1 MTENKYDDEV
11 FFKKYSNMDR
21 SVKGLAGA
29 GEWKTLEKMLPDFRD
44 KRVLD
49 LGCGFGWHCQY
60 AIEHG
65 AKAVTGVDIS
75 EKMLSQAK
83 EKTDDKIDYIQTP
96 IEDISFDEDSYDVVI
111 SSLAFHYIKSFEQIV
126 ERASECLVK
135 GGYFVFSVEHPIFTA
150 YGSQDWYYDEVGNIL
165 HFPVDNYFFEGERN
179 ASFLGESVTK
189 YHKTITTY
197 ISGLLNAGF
206 EITGVTEPQPTDE
219 MLETIEG
226 MKDELRRPMM
236 LIISARKK

>member
-126 ERASECLVK
+126 ERVSECLVK